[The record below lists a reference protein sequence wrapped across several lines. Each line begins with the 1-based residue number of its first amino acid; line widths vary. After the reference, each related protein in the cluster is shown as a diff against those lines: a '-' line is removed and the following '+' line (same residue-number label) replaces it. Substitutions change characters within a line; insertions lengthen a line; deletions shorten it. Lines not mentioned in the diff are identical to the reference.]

1 MHQGRD
7 QATGQGR
14 PSQEH
19 CGPILEEGG
28 GGPAAGQARHSC
40 GEQEHR
46 QGVEIHQPSRPRW
59 EAVGLEKLLLTACA
73 GQNSRQFLK
82 EVGLPHQGQSPG
94 ALPCCVHDSAGG
106 PILQKEPPQGGS
118 QL

>member
-1 MHQGRD
+1 MHQGGTRLRHRP
-7 QATGQGR
+7 GR

-59 EAVGLEKLLLTACA
+59 EAVDLR
-73 GQNSRQFLK
+73 NSCS
-82 EVGLPHQGQSPG
+82 LPVPG
-94 ALPCCVHDSAGG
+94 RTP
-106 PILQKEPPQGGS
+106 GS
-118 QL
+118 F